1 MTGASATPRIVLAC
15 LPRLA
20 SDLIE
25 RAIEGRSDVDVVAY
39 AEDLSQLAEVLRSAG
54 ANVLVV
60 GCATGELPGELRDLT
75 VSMMP
80 PDAAVIPLDGS
91 EMMLYVL
98 RPHAVPLGDISGAE
112 LIEAIHASLNDRTAA

>member
-1 MTGASATPRIVLAC
+1 MPGISATPRIILAC

-20 SDLIE
+20 ADLI
-25 RAIEGRSDVDVVAY
+25 RAAIEGGADGDVVADV
-39 AEDLSQLAEVLRSAG
+39 EDLAQLREVVGVAG

-60 GCATGELPGELRDLT
+60 GCATSELPAEVRELT

-91 EMMLYVL
+91 GVMLYLL
-98 RPHAVPLGDISGAE
+98 RPHAVALGDVSGAE
-112 LIEAIHASLNDRTAA
+112 LVEAIRTRLSDRTAA

>member
-1 MTGASATPRIVLAC
+1 MTGISATPRIILAC

-20 SDLIE
+20 ADLI
-25 RAIEGRSDVDVVAY
+25 RTAIEGDADGDVVADV
-39 AEDLSQLAEVLRSAG
+39 EDLAQLREIVGAAE

-60 GCATGELPGELRDLT
+60 GCANGELPTELRELT

-91 EMMLYVL
+91 GVMLYLL
-98 RPHAVPLGDISGAE
+98 RPRAVALGDVSGAE
-112 LIEAIHASLNDRTAA
+112 LVEAIRASLSDRTAA